1 MKLVKLLSKPL
12 SSVAGIV
19 GIPNAE
25 DVVIPSSK
33 DKVPET
39 PKKQKS
45 LLISDD
51 RFTLLQHAGVKTYLI
66 KDFSEVAVRNI
77 GDFDKKITY
86 VIADIVKPSKF
97 ESFDPAEYEVGDYVF
112 VYEEGP
118 KHPGEPPKM
127 AKPAPGY
134 SFTPQE
140 YVDALNEY
148 NTAMKEYTKELE
160 EYETAVKEFITT
172 GEASYEEYGW
182 LVRIVSETQYYVIA
196 DFSFETTKDTAQF
209 GVMGKLP
216 KEVATKVTKALGG
229 FAADDSIRG
238 LTVAE
243 IIEKALGLEVEEEL
257 VGQLLPPDEEEE
269 EDPTPTPGS

>member
-33 DKVPET
+33 DKPEDP

-51 RFTLLQHAGVKTYLI
+51 RFTLLQHAGVKTYLM
-66 KDFSEVAVRNI
+66 KDFSEIAVCNL

-86 VIADIVKPSKF
+86 VIADIVKPSEF
-97 ESFDPAEYEVGDYVF
+97 EGFDPSDYEVGDYVF
-112 VYEEGP
+112 VYAEGP

-148 NTAMKEYTKELE
+148 NTAMKEYTKKLE
-160 EYETAVKEFITT
+160 AYETAVKEFITT

-257 VGQLLPPDEEEE
+257 VGQLLPPEEEKVS
-269 EDPTPTPGS
+269 PGI